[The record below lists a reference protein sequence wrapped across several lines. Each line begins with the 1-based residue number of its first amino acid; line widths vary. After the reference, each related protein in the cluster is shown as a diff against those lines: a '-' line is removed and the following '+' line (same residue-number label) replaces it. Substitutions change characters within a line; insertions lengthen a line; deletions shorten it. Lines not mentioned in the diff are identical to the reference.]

1 MGYGKQERLQRV
13 LALEPV
19 ARVSLPEAARQEAVA
34 ALAALLAAVLG
45 ETGPSEPDGG
55 SDE

>member
-13 LALEPV
+13 LALEP
-19 ARVSLPEAARQEAVA
+19 APRVSLPEAARQEAVA
-34 ALAALLAAVLG
+34 ALAALMAAVLEEPG
-45 ETGPSEPDGG
+45 RSEPGGG